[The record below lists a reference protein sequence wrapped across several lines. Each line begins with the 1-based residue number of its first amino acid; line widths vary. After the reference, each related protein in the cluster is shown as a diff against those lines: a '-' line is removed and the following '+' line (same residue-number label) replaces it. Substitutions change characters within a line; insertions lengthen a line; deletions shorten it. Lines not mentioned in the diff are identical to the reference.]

1 MTQAAS
7 KRVIA
12 FLTPLAALSPFALGL
27 LLTAASAANEKVDQV
42 QTNKAMTR
50 ASLTFTQDSEN
61 RFLSAFKLQIT
72 RNGKEMVTPLLPI
85 KQLPGESTEADLRV
99 NSADVKVV
107 DLDADG
113 EPEVIVDLALAGA
126 YCCSASFIYG
136 SETAGQY
143 QVLSQFWG
151 NYTSGYWLA
160 GITGK
165 EGDRRLS
172 DLNGDRTLE
181 FISLDDR
188 FRGEFSNYAASA
200 APVRIWRYQAGKML
214 DVTRDFP
221 QEVRQGAAAIWR
233 QYQHIRQENGAN
245 FAQGAMAA
253 YVGAKLLLGEETDA
267 MQRLNQAYPDQQGK
281 AFKQKLRVFLHQTG
295 YLKAGA

>member
-1 MTQAAS
+1 M
-7 KRVIA
+7 
-12 FLTPLAALSPFALGL
+12 
-27 LLTAASAANEKVDQV
+27 
-42 QTNKAMTR
+42 
-50 ASLTFTQDSEN
+50 
-61 RFLSAFKLQIT
+61 
-72 RNGKEMVTPLLPI
+72 
-85 KQLPGESTEADLRV
+85 
-99 NSADVKVV
+99 
-107 DLDADG
+107 
-113 EPEVIVDLALAGA
+113 
-126 YCCSASFIYG
+126 
-136 SETAGQY
+136 
-143 QVLSQFWG
+143 
-151 NYTSGYWLA
+151 
-160 GITGK
+160 
-165 EGDRRLS
+165 S